1 MWLGPRA
8 VRGTAAGCAV
18 GSNAGRRRGPRSFSA
33 ERLLNRLAR
42 EDTGFNAAQRA
53 RLEAL
58 FEARRREFERIA
70 GEMRQRFTAEQERLR
85 AGMAEILTPEQMER
99 FDRMRRRPRGGAGT
113 RAGTRPARRAVNERP
128 GGARRRSP
136 APAPHPPDS
145 GSSTPRLRG
154 LGDPAADLDAA
165 RPRALGQR
173 QRQLEHARA

>member
-1 MWLGPRA
+1 MNDKSTRVWIALFVALVFVCGLSLGLAAGMWLGPRA
-8 VRGTAAGCAV
+8 VRGPLPGAPWGQRGPTP
-18 GSNAGRRRGPRSFSA
+18 GPRSFSA

-99 FDRMRRRPRGGAGT
+99 FDRMRRRPRGGAGPG
-113 RAGTRPARRAVNERP
+113 RERGPRDAR
-128 GGARRRSP
+128 
-136 APAPHPPDS
+136 
-145 GSSTPRLRG
+145 
-154 LGDPAADLDAA
+154 
-165 RPRALGQR
+165 
-173 QRQLEHARA
+173 